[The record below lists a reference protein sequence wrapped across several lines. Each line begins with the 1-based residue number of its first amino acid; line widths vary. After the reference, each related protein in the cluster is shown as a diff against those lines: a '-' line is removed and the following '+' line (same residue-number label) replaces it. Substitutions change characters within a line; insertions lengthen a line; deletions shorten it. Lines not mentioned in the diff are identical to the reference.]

1 MTTETLM
8 TDGAQA
14 TDPAA
19 ASSTAT
25 TGDATQQAAAAGAGA
40 DAQTQQTSDTQAA
53 GDKPAA
59 EAKPADQ
66 QSAKPDEQAN
76 PAGAPEKYEAFKLAD
91 GALTADEVA
100 AVEKLARDLNLPQDA
115 AQKLA
120 ETRAADKAAFN
131 QQMQQTLSDKRAE
144 WVDAVKADKDIGGD
158 KLPES
163 LAVAKK
169 GLQFA
174 DPQGT
179 VAKLLESTG
188 FGDHPDVI
196 RLFHRIGTQISE
208 DRFVPAQG
216 SRGPA
221 RTDDAVSVLYPN
233 QQ

>member
-25 TGDATQQAAAAGAGA
+25 QGDATQTAAGA
-40 DAQTQQTSDTQAA
+40 DTSAQIQQTSDTQAA

-59 EAKPADQ
+59 DAKPADQ
-66 QSAKPDEQAN
+66 QAAKTEDAQAK

-120 ETRAADKAAFN
+120 ETRAADKAAFS
-131 QQMQQTLSDKRAE
+131 QQMQQTLSDTRAQ
-144 WVDAVKADKDIGGD
+144 WVDAVKTDKEIGGD
-158 KLPES
+158 KLPEA

-196 RLFHRIGTQISE
+196 RLFHRIGKQISE
-208 DRFVPAQG
+208 DRFVPANG
-216 SRGPA
+216 SAAPGA
-221 RTDDAVSVLYPN
+221 TDAASKLYPN